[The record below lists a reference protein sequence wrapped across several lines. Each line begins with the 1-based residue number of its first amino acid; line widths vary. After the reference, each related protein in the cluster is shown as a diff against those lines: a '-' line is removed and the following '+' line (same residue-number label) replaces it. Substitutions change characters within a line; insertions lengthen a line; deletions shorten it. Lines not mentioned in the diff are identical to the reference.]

1 MTATDDTRRVGA
13 TPQHAPLYRERVQFP
28 ETPILSDLI
37 LELSDARRN
46 AEENAEAVATL
57 LADLEA
63 LHEPDAY
70 GECPTCQSYAPC
82 PSLLVL
88 RREVTLDDAFA
99 AIRDNQ
105 PLVDPADTETTTPAV
120 PSLQELLDT
129 PAPMIDRVFDRLIG
143 RSPAGGSDRG

>member
-1 MTATDDTRRVGA
+1 MTPIDKRRVGA
-13 TPQHAPLYRERVQFP
+13 TPQPGRLYREPVQLP
-28 ETPILSDLI
+28 ETPILSDMI
-37 LELSDARRN
+37 IEICDARRT
-46 AEENAEAVATL
+46 AEANAEAVADL

-105 PLVDPADTETTTPAV
+105 PLVDGAETETTTPPV
-120 PSLQELLDT
+120 PSLQELLAA

-143 RSPAGGSDRG
+143 RSPSGDPDRA